1 MKKHKRKY
9 YLISIIL
16 GFLIL
21 FTSFFNIYEK
31 NESDLS
37 ELLIVHFIDV
47 GQGDSIFVELGNDK
61 TMLIDAGEREKG
73 EVVKSYINNFG
84 YEKINYLVATHPHT
98 DHIGAMYYIVDNF
111 EIENIYMP
119 KAITNT
125 KTYENL
131 LQTISSHNLKINT
144 AKSGVNIYNDSN
156 LQIDIIAPN
165 GSSYTNLNDYSAVIK
180 LAYGNTC
187 FLFMGDAET
196 KSEQEITSDINCD
209 VVKIAHHGS
218 NTSSSEEFI
227 KKVNA
232 RYAVVSVGKNNK
244 YNHPSDL
251 VLNRWENAGARIYRT
266 DISGNII
273 FKSNGNNISVEVS
286 R

>member
-9 YLISIIL
+9 YLISIII

-21 FTSFFNIYEK
+21 FTSFFNIYEN

-37 ELLIVHFIDV
+37 ELLKVHVIDV
-47 GQGDSIFVELGNDK
+47 GQGDSIFIELGNDK

-73 EVVKSYINNFG
+73 EVVKSYINNLG
-84 YEKINYLVATHPHT
+84 YEKINYLVATHPHA

-144 AKSGVNIYNDSN
+144 AKVGVNIYNGSN
-156 LQIDIIAPN
+156 LQMDIIAPN
-165 GSSYTNLNDYSAVIK
+165 SSSYTSLNDYSAVIK
-180 LAYGNTC
+180 LVYGNTC
-187 FLFMGDAET
+187 FLFMGDAEV

-209 VVKIAHHGS
+209 VVKIGHHGS
-218 NTSSSEEFI
+218 NTSSSEDFI

-232 RYAVVSVGKNNK
+232 KYAVISVGKDNK

-251 VLNRWENAGARIYRT
+251 VLNRWQNAGTIIYRT

-273 FKSNGNNISVEVS
+273 FKSNGNSISVETE